1 MQKRSADGI
10 VSVIKGVFFTLIIV
24 LAGVLIFAGVIKIT
38 SLSASVIKPV
48 NQFIKVVAVFLG
60 CFLSVRGRLGFLKG
74 ALIGILGMVL
84 IYLVFSLMGG
94 DLSFG
99 LSFVVDLI
107 FGLTVGVVSGIIA
120 VNVRKE

>member
-24 LAGVLIFAGVIKIT
+24 LAGVLIFAGVIKIA

-48 NQFIKVVAVFLG
+48 NQFIKVIAVFLG
-60 CFLSVRGRLGFLKG
+60 CFLSARGRLGFLKG
-74 ALIGILGMVL
+74 ALIGVLGTVL
-84 IYLVFSLMGG
+84 VYLVFSLMVG

-107 FGLTVGVVSGIIA
+107 FGLIVGVVSGIIA

>member
-1 MQKRSADGI
+1 MQKGSADGI
-10 VSVIKGVFFTLIIV
+10 ISVIKGVFFTLIIV

-48 NQFIKVVAVFLG
+48 NQFIKVIAVFLG

-74 ALIGILGMVL
+74 ALIGVLGTVL

-120 VNVRKE
+120 VNVGKE